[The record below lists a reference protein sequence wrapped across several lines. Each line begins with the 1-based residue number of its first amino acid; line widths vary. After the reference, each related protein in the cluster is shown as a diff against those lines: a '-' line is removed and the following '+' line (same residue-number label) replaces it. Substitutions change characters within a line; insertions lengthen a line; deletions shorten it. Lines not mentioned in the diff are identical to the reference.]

1 MPALDLVIAPN
12 PIFKKH
18 ADSIDFDVENEAL
31 KPLIADLF
39 DTLYHENGLGLA
51 ATMVGV
57 LKRIIVVD
65 LLDDGKRTPKAYIN
79 PEIIW
84 SSDEM
89 QDHVEASLCYPGIEA
104 TITRPKSI
112 KLCYL
117 DEDGKACEEE
127 AEGFRA
133 TVLQHEIDYLN
144 GKVFLEY
151 IKPVKRQMLLKKMQ
165 KYKKMLEK
173 GHVHGPGCGHNH
185 APGEHCH

>member
-18 ADSIDFDVENEAL
+18 ADSVDIKAEGYAL

-39 DTLYHENGLGLA
+39 ETLYDNKGLGLA

-57 LKRIIVVD
+57 LKRIVVID
-65 LLDDGKRTPKAYIN
+65 LMEDGKKCPKAYIN
-79 PEIIW
+79 PEIVW

-104 TITRPKSI
+104 TITRPREI
-112 KLCYL
+112 KIRYL
-117 DEDGKACEEE
+117 DEEGVEQLEE
-127 AEGFRA
+127 AEDFRA

-144 GKVFLEY
+144 GKVFLDY
-151 IKPVKRQMLLKKMQ
+151 IKPVKRQMLIKKMQ
-165 KYKKMLEK
+165 KYKKMLTK
-173 GHVHGPGCGHNH
+173 GHIHGPGCGHDH
-185 APGEHCH
+185 